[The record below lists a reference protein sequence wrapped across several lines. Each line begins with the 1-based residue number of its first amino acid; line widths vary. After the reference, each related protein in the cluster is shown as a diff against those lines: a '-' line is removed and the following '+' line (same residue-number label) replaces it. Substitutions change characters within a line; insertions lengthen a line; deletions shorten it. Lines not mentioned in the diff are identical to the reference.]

1 MQSFGSPPTEIM
13 GDLPPGLNIGPDG
26 VPAMPEGCVVS

>member
-13 GDLPPGLNIGPDG
+13 GDLPPGLNIGTDG
-26 VPAMPEGCVVS
+26 MPAMPEGWVIS